1 MAAVAVPSR
10 SVPSLAHSFISSA
23 MQAVLGGMTPVAS
36 GVFLLFTVT
45 VAKCPPHQLCSSTG
59 LATPNCIL
67 LATSVVKCTAS
78 LAAWNCR
85 AVWFKDFSYSP
96 SVQCG
101 LTWAFS
107 RNSIALHISRGTS
120 PLLCQ
125 LGPCKLL
132 TAVERW
138 LHASCSLCS
147 RLCFPGWA
155 AFKVFLSVGFGLGFF
170 CFIFLQKELRWL
182 TLHLWFTVIIRSFS
196 ERL

>member
-1 MAAVAVPSR
+1 ME
-10 SVPSLAHSFISSA
+10 
-23 MQAVLGGMTPVAS
+23 AVLGGMTSVAS
-36 GVFLLFTVT
+36 GVFLAVH
-45 VAKCPPHQLCSSTG
+45 CQGGQMSSPSVVQQYW
-59 LATPNCIL
+59 LATHDCTHDCIL
-67 LATSVVKCTAS
+67 LATAVVKRAAS
-78 LAAWNCR
+78 WAAWNCR

-96 SVQCG
+96 GVQCG
-101 LTWAFS
+101 LTWVFS
-107 RNSIALHISRGTS
+107 RNSIALHISGGTS

-155 AFKVFLSVGFGLGFF
+155 TFKHFLSVGFSLVF
-170 CFIFLQKELRWL
+170 CLFFIFFPQEKLSWL
-182 TLHLWFTVIIRSFS
+182 TLHLWFTVIIGSFS

>member
-1 MAAVAVPSR
+1 ME
-10 SVPSLAHSFISSA
+10 
-23 MQAVLGGMTPVAS
+23 AVLGGMTPVAS
-36 GVFLLFTVT
+36 GAFLAVP
-45 VAKCPPHQLCSSTG
+45 CPPHQVCSSTG

-67 LATSVVKCTAS
+67 LATSVVKCAAS
-78 LAAWNCR
+78 QAAWNCR

-96 SVQCG
+96 GVQCG

-107 RNSIALHISRGTS
+107 RNSTALHISGGTS

-170 CFIFLQKELRWL
+170 GWVFFFFTGGV
-182 TLHLWFTVIIRSFS
+182 TLAYTAFMIHCNHQVLFWKAII
-196 ERL
+196 